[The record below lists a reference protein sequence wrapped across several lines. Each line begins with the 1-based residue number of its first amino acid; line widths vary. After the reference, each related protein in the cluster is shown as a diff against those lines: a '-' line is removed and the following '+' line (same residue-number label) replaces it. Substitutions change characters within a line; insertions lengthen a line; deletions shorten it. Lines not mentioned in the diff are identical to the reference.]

1 MAPTIS
7 FTMEMAKYILAI
19 LRSQLMIVFSW
30 GFHSA
35 MAIENGLAFRVQGYK
50 HQGRVEVLYDE
61 GYDLF
66 RVRLLNP
73 DGSVKQEQDGI
84 YLDCLVSVIDG
95 MVERTDDYSARVRK
109 QYGL

>member
-1 MAPTIS
+1 
-7 FTMEMAKYILAI
+7 MEIARYILAI
-19 LRSQLMIVFSW
+19 LRTQLIIVFSW

-50 HQGRVEVLYDE
+50 HQGRVEVIYDE

-73 DGSVKQEQDGI
+73 DGSVKQEKDGI
-84 YLDCLVSVIDG
+84 YLDGLVSTIDG
-95 MVERTDDYSARVRK
+95 MVERTEDYSASVRN
-109 QYGL
+109 QHGL

>member
-1 MAPTIS
+1 
-7 FTMEMAKYILAI
+7 MEMAKYILVI

-84 YLDCLVSVIDG
+84 YLDGLVSTIDG
-95 MVERTDDYSARVRK
+95 MVERTEDYSARVRN